1 MTTRIAA
8 ASAALMIAAILPAGA
23 VAAQEPQFHQEHGEW
38 RVFTRGSGEERVC
51 YATSRPTDSR
61 PADVEHGDVY
71 FMVATWAS
79 GAATEQ
85 PSFLAGYELRA
96 DNPPVARVGSD
107 AATMYVSEREGFLE
121 EGSEERDLVSAMRAG
136 SNMRVEAAS
145 GRGTQTAYTFSLSGV
160 TAALRQVG
168 ELCG

>member
-1 MTTRIAA
+1 MIVRLAA
-8 ASAALMIAAILPAGA
+8 LAVTAGFVLSAAPA
-23 VAAQEPQFHQEHGEW
+23 AAQEPQFHQQHGEW

-51 YATSRPTDSR
+51 YATSRPTESR

-71 FMVATWAS
+71 FMVASWAS

-121 EGSEERDLVSAMRAG
+121 EASDERALIDAMRAG

-160 TAALRQVG
+160 TAALRQAG